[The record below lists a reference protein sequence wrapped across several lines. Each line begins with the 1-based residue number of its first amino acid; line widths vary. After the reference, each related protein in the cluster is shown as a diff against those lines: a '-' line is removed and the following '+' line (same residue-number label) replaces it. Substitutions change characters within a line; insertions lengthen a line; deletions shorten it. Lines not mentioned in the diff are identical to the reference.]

1 MLIEYEEINK
11 KKLKIYSYLTLTLI
25 QMELFLFKRFCTLAN
40 IINTNIRVWISTS
53 IKTKITTNLNLP
65 I

>member
-11 KKLKIYSYLTLTLI
+11 NKLKIYNYLTLTLT
-25 QMELFLFKRFCTLAN
+25 QMKLFLFNRFCTLAN
-40 IINTNIRVWISTS
+40 TTNTNIRVWISTS
-53 IKTKITTNLNLP
+53 IKTKITTNLKLP